1 MLLSK
6 LNSVGA
12 IFISCPEAADVI
24 RRIARRESVAKG
36 RERFTL
42 LLQPSHPTVPSS
54 SFLSSIAL
62 LTRLSVYVCTLSTI
76 SPYSNQA
83 LHTRFSFFLMS
94 ARSFL
99 RLKYLAPFA
108 ISVALYINA
117 HPNIAE
123 DYSHAQC
130 AIIIHC
136 RTYIKVKNTKKN
148 CILISI
154 IIFWV

>member
-42 LLQPSHPTVPSS
+42 LLQPNSLPTPLSPHHPSCPPSPYS
-54 SFLSSIAL
+54 PV
-62 LTRLSVYVCTLSTI
+62 SVYVCTLSTI

-94 ARSFL
+94 AHSFL
-99 RLKYLAPFA
+99 RLKYLASFA
-108 ISVALYINA
+108 ISVLYINA
-117 HPNIAE
+117 HPNITKTIRIIV
-123 DYSHAQC
+123 QC
-130 AIIIHC
+130 AIIIYYC
-136 RTYIKVKNTKKN
+136 INMKNTRKIACN
-148 CILISI
+148 CY
-154 IIFWV
+154 

>member
-42 LLQPSHPTVPSS
+42 LLQPSPPSQLSPHHPSCPPSPYS
-54 SFLSSIAL
+54 PV
-62 LTRLSVYVCTLSTI
+62 SVYVCTLSTI

-94 ARSFL
+94 TRSFL
-99 RLKYLAPFA
+99 RLKYLAPFT
-108 ISVALYINA
+108 ISVVLYISA
-117 HPNIAE
+117 HPDILK
-123 DYSHAQC
+123 
-130 AIIIHC
+130 IIVAC
-136 RTYIKVKNTKKN
+136 MM
-148 CILISI
+148 
-154 IIFWV
+154 